1 MAGGWSSAL
10 TTWPTLA
17 AKVEAMVTPH
27 AAAGASATS
36 AGSVTTVRC
45 PRAGVRY
52 AFEAGGTFLLV
63 LTVGA
68 AAESGDPLILLGLG
82 AVLIAMVCAGGQ
94 YNPAV
99 TLAMLIRRRIGL
111 REAIAYWV
119 VQFGA
124 GLVAALIVR
133 TIVDPTR
140 VAATVVIALTG
151 HVLVAAFA
159 VELLAVLAL
168 CYLATS
174 GSHRDDSLYGLA
186 IGFTTMAS
194 AFAVSVIAG
203 GAFNPA
209 VSLGAAVT
217 LAVYLVAQVLGGIT
231 AAVSLLALNPMTTEP
246 LIQS

>member
-1 MAGGWSSAL
+1 LGNYLSGQDPS
-10 TTWPTLA
+10 
-17 AKVEAMVTPH
+17 TP
-27 AAAGASATS
+27 AEAGAHLES
-36 AGSVTTVRC
+36 RHI
-45 PRAGVRY
+45 GVE
-52 AFEAGGTFLLV
+52 FIEW
-63 LTVGA
+63 
-68 AAESGDPLILLGLG
+68 S
-82 AVLIAMVCAGGQ
+82 
-94 YNPAV
+94 
-99 TLAMLIRRRIGL
+99 
-111 REAIAYWV
+111 REDASRPSINTPDS
-119 VQFGA
+119 
-124 GLVAALIVR
+124 VAAVIVR
-133 TIVDPTR
+133 WIVDPTR
-140 VAATVVIALTG
+140 VTATVAIALTG
-151 HVLVAAFA
+151 HTLVAAFA
-159 VELLAVLAL
+159 VELLVVLAL